1 LSGLHVTT
9 DAGASLIDQATAGE
23 GQVGPEA
30 AGFIKGSPLAPN
42 TPYDLF
48 SSAPLTPGVAG
59 LGSIVTHADYGLRTL
74 DLGLTAGL
82 GYVQGSTT
90 NAAYWGESLMPTIN
104 PHLGSQALPYA
115 IAFPTHAGQD
125 DGTALRLS
133 ILSGSVATKDD
144 ALKLRVGWFDVTQTD
159 RFVFAQPA
167 LTNVNP
173 AIGVQTA
180 ESLTNGLPGL
190 DSWNP
195 VSSALPLQG
204 LDLVA
209 NRGVA
214 HLELTSAALPS
225 LPGDGARLTLGSF
238 VIDHGEGTR
247 FSAEVAHVST
257 GGAPI
262 ETTVLYGD
270 DPQLISTPVGEL
282 PVSELGGQQQ
292 TIAGLRGAFHV
303 LPAYGI
309 DGVVE
314 LGRSWYDA
322 QGVARPGTNAPGGYY
337 HAGLS
342 GGFGHSTLYVDVYRM
357 EPRYAIA
364 ILPYGVPENQ
374 WSAAFAWPGQWLK
387 SNYQLIDN
395 SVLGVNREG
404 YRFRYYI
411 DKGPIE
417 AHFEYTSV
425 WQIDPETT
433 DTATQVGFV
442 DGYYL
447 PQAPNAATYGRQQ
460 RTALWLGWHPSFGDV
475 TLDLVDDEL
484 YRPFVATHPQDAVSY
499 SVPQAILMY
508 SRKLSKNVVLAT
520 GFGSYAMDG
529 QFGEKIA
536 FNQQL
541 YFGGIEVQE
550 TPRSSILFDFRR
562 ASYNGIPTAPTPLS
576 PAFASSLLVIEQRLH
591 I

>member
-1 LSGLHVTT
+1 
-9 DAGASLIDQATAGE
+9 
-23 GQVGPEA
+23 
-30 AGFIKGSPLAPN
+30 
-42 TPYDLF
+42 
-48 SSAPLTPGVAG
+48 
-59 LGSIVTHADYGLRTL
+59 
-74 DLGLTAGL
+74 
-82 GYVQGSTT
+82 
-90 NAAYWGESLMPTIN
+90 MPTIN

-204 LDLVA
+204 VDLVA

-247 FSAEVAHVST
+247 FSAELVHVST
-257 GGAPI
+257 GGAPV
-262 ETTVLYGD
+262 ETTILYGA
-270 DPQLISTPVGEL
+270 DPKLISTPVGEL

-314 LGRSWYDA
+314 LGRAWYDA

-411 DKGPIE
+411 DKGPVE
-417 AHFEYTSV
+417 AHFEYTSL
-425 WQIDPETT
+425 WQVDPETT
-433 DTATQVGFV
+433 DTASQVGFV

-447 PQAPNAATYGRQQ
+447 PQLSNAATYGRQQ

-484 YRPFVATHPQDAVSY
+484 YRPFVATHPEDAVSY

-541 YFGGIEVQE
+541 YFGGVEVQE
-550 TPRSSILFDFRR
+550 TPRSSILVDFRR
-562 ASYNGIPTAPTPLS
+562 SSYNGIPTAPTPLS
-576 PAFASSLLVIEQRLH
+576 PAFGSSLLVIEQRLH